1 MTTVALRVLSAI
13 SGGALRPW
21 HYARTETEQHQIIR
35 SLLGQDS
42 GHVLFYVWDR
52 PAGGESNEYPGHQLK
67 IVYNRGMGAAH
78 YTNGD
83 SQCGPTGAWLA
94 QADQSPID
102 PPEVIY
108 DPWDP
113 DRVTLRATAI
123 LAVDRLRGVAEAYA
137 ATGQRPTSVTWE
149 PVDWV

>member
-1 MTTVALRVLSAI
+1 MTTVAPHVLSAI
-13 SGGALRPW
+13 SGGAFRPW
-21 HYARTETEQHQIIR
+21 HYARTEKERHQVILD
-35 SLLGQDS
+35 LLGQDS

-67 IVYNRGMGAAH
+67 IVYNGGMGAAH

-83 SQCGPTGAWLA
+83 SQHGPTGAWMA
-94 QADQSPID
+94 QADQSPTD

-123 LAVDRLRGVAEAYA
+123 LTVDRLREIAEDYA
-137 ATGQRPTSVTWE
+137 ATGQRPSGVEWA
-149 PVDWV
+149 PVEWV